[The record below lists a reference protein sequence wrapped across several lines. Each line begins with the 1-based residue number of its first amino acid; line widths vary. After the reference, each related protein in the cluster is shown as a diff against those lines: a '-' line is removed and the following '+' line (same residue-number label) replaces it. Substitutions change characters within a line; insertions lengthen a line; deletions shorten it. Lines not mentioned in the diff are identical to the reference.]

1 MVALHL
7 TLAEKD
13 SLEGVNNDEQCDIIN
28 RIPFARKGIVS
39 IPTMYNPFTR
49 EHFSTIEELTTFRHK
64 IAYWDSVKDNSGKYD
79 ADIRN
84 IAYPDIKDEADIN
97 GYPTQLHTAEDNT
110 ISYYAA
116 NISRHA
122 ISRVYEDSRLNCVIN
137 VTYAVWESGVSLDHF
152 IVFMQKIIFLGSY
165 LDPLSKLGKIWPF
178 DEVEALLTRPF
189 MKCMGMDSMISGH
202 GKEGETNPNF
212 IYDVN
217 IMTRYPCIS
226 SSLCR
231 IHKDTYD
238 GEDPNTYLFAGNA
251 SKTEGLGS
259 DIPLTEKVKLIIGK
273 GIGDLVQ
280 VLNYAMFYHLESKSC
295 MMSTCDLVVFNTCVL
310 LQVPCTYIGSCRH
323 TKPKGQASSAAAPGE
338 EKVYHMM
345 VFRPGTPLENAQ
357 QQILQTISSIDAE
370 NKKII
375 KSVESLKNNPRP
387 LTIAGQKVTCDPAFF
402 EIIETNMR
410 RINDALGTHGTSLTA
425 NVRFRN
431 GTLLSQVQDRRIPT
445 GEGTSIPMIQKDVI
459 IEDIKKRFAILS
471 PFANNNGMIGNITVA
486 STRSH
491 LTLNKDE
498 STLLTGLT
506 GDAVAQR
513 KQGFAA
519 IALKYKKSVQQFIK
533 RNRQGGGAIPF
544 VPSFTDSPMWFYEEG
559 QAPRNLQEEIDKGFK
574 RTYDKLLS
582 ETKID
587 TEDPYSKE
595 LYNELYQHY
604 LYDCDR
610 NGETDM
616 NPSVARIASY
626 IDSPVDSNMNT
637 SVVRVASYI
646 YSPVESNTIQGAIDR
661 ITEIHTELK
670 HDITSFVMKQNAN
683 NPMKMNASTALELN
697 ASTALDQN
705 SNFMK
710 WARHVA
716 HRYQMGKQKKKD
728 AAANQ
733 AYALYRFA
741 PASKRK
747 AVNTPLTH
755 KRNNMRINP
764 LTSPIKYN
772 SPKIKRRRIIHL
784 NSPINYSPPTRKNM
798 RIKYPT
804 RKGKNRRSTHN
815 RKASSH
821 AASHAATPRGAI
833 TIRYQHHTLKKRN
846 PHRTHKKRRA

>member
-1 MVALHL
+1 MHMITGELTLTSDGNSRQGSYMVALHL
-7 TLAEKD
+7 TPEQKD
-13 SLEGVNNDEQCDIIN
+13 ALDTGDNDQQCAIIN
-28 RIPFARKGIVS
+28 DIPFARKGIVS
-39 IPTMYNPFTR
+39 IDTMYDPFNNIF
-49 EHFSTIEELTTFRHK
+49 FSSIAELTSFRHK

-79 ADIRN
+79 DNIRT

-110 ISYYAA
+110 ISYYAS

-178 DEVEALLTRPF
+178 NEVEALLTRPF

-217 IMTRYPCIS
+217 IMTASPCATTS
-226 SSLCR
+226 NTTYNPCR

-259 DIPLTEKVKLIIGK
+259 TIPLTEKVKLIIGK

-323 TKPKGQASSAAAPGE
+323 TKPKEQASSAAAPGE

-410 RINDALGTHGTSLTA
+410 RINDALGTYRESLTA

-431 GTLLSQVQDRRIPT
+431 GGLLSQVGDRRIPT
-445 GEGTSIPMIQKDVI
+445 GEGTSIPMIHKDVI

-519 IALKYKKSVQQFIK
+519 IALKYRIISSQFTK
-533 RNRQGGGAIPF
+533 RNRTFGGAIPV
-544 VPSFTDSPMWFYEEG
+544 VPTFAHGPMWMYEEG
-559 QAPRNLQEEIDKGFK
+559 QAPRNLQEEIDTGFMLAF
-574 RTYDKLLS
+574 TTLFS
-582 ETKID
+582 NHNT
-587 TEDPYSKE
+587 PY
-595 LYNELYQHY
+595 H
-604 LYDCDR
+604 
-610 NGETDM
+610 
-616 NPSVARIASY
+616 
-626 IDSPVDSNMNT
+626 
-637 SVVRVASYI
+637 
-646 YSPVESNTIQGAIDR
+646 
-661 ITEIHTELK
+661 
-670 HDITSFVMKQNAN
+670 
-683 NPMKMNASTALELN
+683 
-697 ASTALDQN
+697 
-705 SNFMK
+705 K
-710 WARHVA
+710 WA
-716 HRYQMGKQKKKD
+716 
-728 AAANQ
+728 
-733 AYALYRFA
+733 
-741 PASKRK
+741 AS
-747 AVNTPLTH
+747 P
-755 KRNNMRINP
+755 
-764 LTSPIKYN
+764 
-772 SPKIKRRRIIHL
+772 
-784 NSPINYSPPTRKNM
+784 
-798 RIKYPT
+798 
-804 RKGKNRRSTHN
+804 
-815 RKASSH
+815 
-821 AASHAATPRGAI
+821 
-833 TIRYQHHTLKKRN
+833 
-846 PHRTHKKRRA
+846 